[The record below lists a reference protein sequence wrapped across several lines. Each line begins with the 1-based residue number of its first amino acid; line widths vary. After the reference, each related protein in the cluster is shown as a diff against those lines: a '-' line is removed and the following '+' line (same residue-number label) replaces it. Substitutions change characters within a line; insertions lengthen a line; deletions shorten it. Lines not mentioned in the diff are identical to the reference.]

1 MRRRDVLCGGSL
13 LTAFLISESHLVAQE
28 RVRRIALLRT
38 TTPQERDLAAFQRGL
53 DEAGFSVG
61 KNIIIDVRY
70 AFTVLDRLPILAA
83 ELAAMSPDVI
93 AVDGVLSTRAVAA
106 ATTSTPIVFTIV
118 PDPVGMGIATSL
130 ARPGGRMTGQS
141 TISNET
147 LGKRIEIMR
156 ESLSGL
162 VRLAVLVHPDNQV
175 VDQIKLVSEVAG
187 SLGVEVIPLQAN
199 NRQELDAALAR
210 LPATRAQALL
220 TVNSPL
226 FYSERDRVIRAA
238 TGARL
243 PSMHPEREFVEAG
256 GLLAYGIDFPA
267 LWQRTGTYV
276 GRILSGQK
284 PGDLPIEQP
293 TKFALT
299 INLKTAKTLGIIIPP
314 TVLAQ
319 ADEVIE

>member
-1 MRRRDVLCGGSL
+1 MKRRDFLGGSL
-13 LTAFLISESHLVAQE
+13 LTAFLMSKSHLVAQE
-28 RVRRIALLRT
+28 RMRRIALLRT
-38 TTPQERDLAAFQRGL
+38 TTPQERDFAAFQRGL

-83 ELAAMSPDVI
+83 ELAAMNPDVI
-93 AVDGVLSTRAVAA
+93 AVDGVLSTRAAAA

-130 ARPGGRMTGQS
+130 SRPGGRMTGQS
-141 TISNET
+141 TIANET

-162 VRLAVLVHPDNQV
+162 VKLAVLVHPDNQV

-187 SLGVEVIPLQAN
+187 PLGVEIIPLRAN

-210 LPATRAQALL
+210 LPATQAQALL

-238 TGARL
+238 TGAGL

-276 GRILSGQK
+276 SRILSGQK

-293 TKFALT
+293 TKFVLT
-299 INLKTAKTLGIIIPP
+299 INLKTAKTLGLVIPP
-314 TVLAQ
+314 GVLTQ

>member
-1 MRRRDVLCGGSL
+1 MKRRDFFFGGSL
-13 LTAFLISESHLVAQE
+13 LTAFLMSESHLVAQE

-38 TTPQERDLAAFQRGL
+38 TTPQERDFAAFQRGL

-61 KNIIIDVRY
+61 KNIIIDVRH

-83 ELAAMSPDVI
+83 ELAAMNPDVI

-106 ATTSTPIVFTIV
+106 ATTSKPIVFTIV

-141 TISNET
+141 TIANET

-162 VRLAVLVHPDNQV
+162 VKLAVLVHPDNQV
-175 VDQIKLVSEVAG
+175 VDQVKLVSEVAEP
-187 SLGVEVIPLQAN
+187 LGVEIIPLRAN
-199 NRQELDAALAR
+199 NRQELDAALAH
-210 LPATRAQALL
+210 LPATQAQALL

-256 GLLAYGIDFPA
+256 GLLAYGIDFSA

-276 GRILSGQK
+276 SRILSGQK

-293 TKFALT
+293 TKFVLT
-299 INLKTAKTLGIIIPP
+299 INLKTAKTLGLVIPP
-314 TVLAQ
+314 GVLTQ